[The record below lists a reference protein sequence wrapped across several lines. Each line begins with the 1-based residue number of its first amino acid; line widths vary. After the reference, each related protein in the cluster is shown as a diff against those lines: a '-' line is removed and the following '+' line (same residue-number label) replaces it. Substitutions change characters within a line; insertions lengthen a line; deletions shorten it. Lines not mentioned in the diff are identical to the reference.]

1 MFSFALCMIEVRT
14 PTKEMYEKC
23 VIGCIT
29 RLNLCERG
37 YRGVLIMSP
46 HYHQQ
51 LPTLPTEI
59 VMTGDGGG
67 DDGTMGFGSFVLET
81 AAEPIMVVMLV

>member
-1 MFSFALCMIEVRT
+1 MFSFALSPQQKKCMKSVSLVVSLGSTCVKGVIEV
-14 PTKEMYEKC
+14 
-23 VIGCIT
+23 
-29 RLNLCERG
+29 
-37 YRGVLIMSP
+37 SP